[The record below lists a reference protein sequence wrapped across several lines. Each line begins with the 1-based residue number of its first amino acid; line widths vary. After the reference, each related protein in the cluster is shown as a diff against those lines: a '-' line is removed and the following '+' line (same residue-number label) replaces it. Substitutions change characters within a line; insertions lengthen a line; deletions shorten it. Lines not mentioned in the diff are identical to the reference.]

1 MNRLRFRLWRRPEAC
16 NENTASDESPCHG
29 EAAPDDARDLARDST
44 LVASVDSSPAVLI
57 NLWAVETDHKFA
69 LDGRRLGRR
78 RSG

>member
-1 MNRLRFRLWRRPEAC
+1 MHHFRFRLWRRPKAC
-16 NENTASDESPCHG
+16 NENTPGVAAPCPVDS
-29 EAAPDDARDLARDST
+29 APDDARDLARESA

-57 NLWAVETDHKFA
+57 NLWTVETDHKFA